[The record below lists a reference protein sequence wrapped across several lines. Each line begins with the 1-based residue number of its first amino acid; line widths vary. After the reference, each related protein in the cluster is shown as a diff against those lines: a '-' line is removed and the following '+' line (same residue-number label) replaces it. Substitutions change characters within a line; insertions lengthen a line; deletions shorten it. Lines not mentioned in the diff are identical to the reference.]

1 MTSTIPHS
9 SASTL
14 AAPERDRDV
23 EALKTR
29 HDHVSHFKLVWDQA
43 AVTSS
48 VLNHNYPGHGTT
60 ESPYIVD
67 FLSDDAHNPLQFPVW
82 KKWMITILQA
92 IATLAVAF
100 VSTAFSGGIKEVIMT
115 FKVNTE
121 IAILGV
127 SLFVLGFAIGPL
139 MWAPL
144 SGMSSLVFQISGLL
158 ANYHT
163 T

>member
-1 MTSTIPHS
+1 MGTTTPHS

-14 AAPERDRDV
+14 AAPEMDRDV

-29 HDHVSHFKLVWDQA
+29 HDHVSHMKLVWDQA
-43 AVTSS
+43 GVTNA
-48 VLNHNYPGHGTT
+48 VLNHNYSGHGTP

-67 FLSDDAHNPLQFPVW
+67 FLPEDAHNPLQYPVS

-100 VSTAFSGGIKEVIMT
+100 VSTAFSGGIKEVIVG
-115 FKVNTE
+115 FKVDTE
-121 IAILGV
+121 IAILGI

-139 MWAPL
+139 LWAPL
-144 SGMSSLVFQISGLL
+144 SGMLLYASLVS
-158 ANYHT
+158 
-163 T
+163 